1 VVNSIPYEGRV
12 EKNQFISLVIWGE
25 IEVWNVLSLLES
37 LPVEMRLLVEF
48 LIYSLLL
55 GILFRLFVD
64 SLFG

>member
-1 VVNSIPYEGRV
+1 MVNSIPYEGRV

-37 LPVEMRLLVEF
+37 LPVEVRLLVEF

>member
-1 VVNSIPYEGRV
+1 MVNSIPYEGRV

>member
-25 IEVWNVLSLLES
+25 IEVWNALSLLES

>member
-1 VVNSIPYEGRV
+1 MVNSIPYEGRV

-25 IEVWNVLSLLES
+25 IEVWNALSLLES

>member
-37 LPVEMRLLVEF
+37 LPVEVRLLVEF